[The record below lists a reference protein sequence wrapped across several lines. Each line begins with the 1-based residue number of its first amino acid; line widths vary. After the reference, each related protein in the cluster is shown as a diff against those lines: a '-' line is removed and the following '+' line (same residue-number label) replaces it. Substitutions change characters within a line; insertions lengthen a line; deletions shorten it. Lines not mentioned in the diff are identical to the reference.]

1 MAQHKVHTN
10 SMMALYQHDLASQDA
25 DREPMTTTP
34 TNSVNRRAFI
44 AAGAVAIPSAALA
57 RTTSFASVSST
68 ADMDFEDLMKAAGN
82 NLKPMRD
89 LMRLLDNPV
98 MRQEIAYLAN
108 QVTINLAQAVDVADQ
123 APIPERSKAK
133 YADDKETFTKDLRI
147 KLLEAV
153 SASTALA
160 RQAWLGN
167 EEEIRSLYNSLRTI
181 RKDGHDEFEEEH

>member
-1 MAQHKVHTN
+1 
-10 SMMALYQHDLASQDA
+10 
-25 DREPMTTTP
+25 
-34 TNSVNRRAFI
+34 
-44 AAGAVAIPSAALA
+44 
-57 RTTSFASVSST
+57 SFASVSST

-167 EEEIRSLYNSLRTI
+167 EEEIRSLYNSIRTI